1 MNIKIILNRV
11 ISPIALIVG
20 LIFLIFNFDKI
31 INTDHQSFVYL
42 ILVILFHSTYL
53 FILNLRAFFILKAKV
68 IKNINFFEWSDTFF
82 KSILVQDTL
91 ISQSGFL
98 FRSVFLRSLNVKYS
112 DLTTFFYF
120 GLLTHVLINLILVLF
135 EINFIYKSGVA
146 FIFLQLLFLTIVCF
160 TIYFIPL
167 LFFFIKKNLFKNLF
181 FHKFDKYFLNLIYN
195 QKKYFLDFNFIL
207 KVFFIT
213 LITHAL
219 ELSVFFCAFEF
230 FKSGHNILYIVILFG
245 IGTITDRIPI
255 VSSIPFVRESI
266 FGLFSLNFGIN
277 FFDAFLIKLLTT
289 LASIL
294 GSMINMSWSLFFKI
308 NVK

>member
-11 ISPIALIVG
+11 ISPIALIMG
-20 LIFLIFNFDKI
+20 LIFIFLNFEKI
-31 INTDHQSFVYL
+31 RNTDHQTYIYL
-42 ILVILFHSTYL
+42 ILVIIFHSTYL

-68 IKNINFFEWSDTFF
+68 TKNINFFEWSDTFF

-98 FRSVFLRSLNVKYS
+98 FRSVFLRSLNIKYT

-120 GLLTHVLINLILVLF
+120 GLLTHVLINLTLVLF
-135 EINFIYKSGVA
+135 EINFIYRSNLTL
-146 FIFLQLLFLTIVCF
+146 IFLQIFFLAIICI

-167 LFFFIKKNLFKNLF
+167 LFFFIKKNLFKTFTL
-181 FHKFDKYFLNLIYN
+181 HKLDKFFLNLIYN
-195 QKKYFLDFNFIL
+195 QKKYFLDLSFIIKIIL
-207 KVFFIT
+207 IT
-213 LITHAL
+213 FITHAL
-219 ELSVFFCAFEF
+219 ELSVFYCAFEF

-266 FGLFSLNFGIN
+266 FGLLSLNFGIN

-294 GSMINMSWSLFFKI
+294 GSMINMSWSFLFKI
-308 NVK
+308 NFK